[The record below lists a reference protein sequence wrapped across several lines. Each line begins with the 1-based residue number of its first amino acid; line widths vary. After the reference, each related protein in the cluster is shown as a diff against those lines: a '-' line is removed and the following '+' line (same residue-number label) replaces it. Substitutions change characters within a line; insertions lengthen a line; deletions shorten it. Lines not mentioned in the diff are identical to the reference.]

1 MTRQQ
6 AMEWWA
12 GVPGLV
18 KQVGAFLTGIGGA
31 TVVIGATLNIPA
43 RITALEEWQVEYE
56 EWRVEQTRATAYTV
70 CVLGSQTRGID
81 PAACESHL
89 GSQIFDY
96 LRPRP

>member
-1 MTRQQ
+1 MTRKQ

-31 TVVIGATLNIPA
+31 TVVIGATLDIPA
-43 RITALEEWQVEYE
+43 RITALE